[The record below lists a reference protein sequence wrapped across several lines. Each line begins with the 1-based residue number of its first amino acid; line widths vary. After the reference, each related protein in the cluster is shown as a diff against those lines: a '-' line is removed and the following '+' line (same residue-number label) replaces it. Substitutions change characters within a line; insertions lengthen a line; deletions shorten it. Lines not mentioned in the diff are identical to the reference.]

1 MGESHATSRSS
12 RARAARC
19 VRWSRPCSCSQAQ
32 SGRFGSK
39 APLWRLQPLV
49 HSFSL
54 TPVFSGLPWEKS
66 RSTVSKDAISAI
78 LASHHSQLQ
87 GPARVRTG
95 QARPPDDH
103 FAPADVCGGRPA
115 GDGGRHEVD
124 IPREIGRV
132 GGLVLLLP
140 LVLSGNL
147 PSRRLGFLKHP
158 LEIAPRTPPPSSQ
171 NAVPGAQDRLP
182 RPGSASPGRES
193 SSLAVHCVRWC
204 NACAPLPL
212 PGRQRDMCCP
222 VYRGSLPRPGALPCM
237 RARRDGLTA
246 CVAVGVCETHISA
259 PARTVSRHRASRHP
273 ATHPGT
279 LCRHCRA
286 STPPW
291 PPL

>member
-147 PSRRLGFLKHP
+147 PSRHLGFLKHP
-158 LEIAPRTPPPSSQ
+158 LEIAPRTPPHRKMLYQ
-171 NAVPGAQDRLP
+171 VRKIACHGPGAPPLAEKAPPWPSTVCVGATRAH
-182 RPGSASPGRES
+182 RFRFRGASE
-193 SSLAVHCVRWC
+193 
-204 NACAPLPL
+204 
-212 PGRQRDMCCP
+212 
-222 VYRGSLPRPGALPCM
+222 
-237 RARRDGLTA
+237 T
-246 CVAVGVCETHISA
+246 CVALSTAG
-259 PARTVSRHRASRHP
+259 
-273 ATHPGT
+273 
-279 LCRHCRA
+279 LCRGLAHCRA
-286 STPPW
+286 
-291 PPL
+291 